1 MKTIENIVSFIKEKQ
16 SVKLINIRNESEIS
30 NVTNNFEE
38 ATENTLM
45 WLSEKNSEFI
55 TKIKKGLIICH
66 TNTKL
71 NNISKEISIIMVDN
85 PRSIF
90 SAIVNHFFSEK
101 KIHKIEISL
110 LDNSIVSSN
119 VNIGRGTI
127 IEEDVEIG
135 ENTYIGY
142 NNVIL
147 KGTKIGKNVI
157 IGNNNTIGGA
167 GFGYEKNSNG
177 DYEHMPHIGNVII
190 EDDVEIGNNN
200 CIDRSVIG
208 STILRKNSKI
218 DNLVHI
224 AHGVEIGENS
234 LIIANSMIA
243 GSTTIGQNTWIGPST
258 SIINK
263 CKIGSN
269 NMTGIGTVVVKSI
282 GNNEL
287 HVGVPSKKLRNI

>member
-1 MKTIENIVSFIKEKQ
+1 MINLYDIIKFIEEKEEVNLFNIKSKVIDR
-16 SVKLINIRNESEIS
+16 VINDINKSSEDAI
-30 NVTNNFEE
+30 
-38 ATENTLM
+38 M
-45 WLSEKNSEFI
+45 WLNEKNFNLVK
-55 TKIKKGLIICH
+55 KIESGTIICGR
-66 TNTKL
+66 NSDINDVS
-71 NNISKEISIIMVDN
+71 NNISLIIVDN
-85 PRSIF
+85 PRLTF
-90 SAIVNHFFSEK
+90 SSVLREFFYSK
-101 KIHKIEISL
+101 IIHKIQIELPEDVIIGKNINISK
-110 LDNSIVSSN
+110 
-119 VNIGRGTI
+119 GTI

-157 IGNNNTIGGA
+157 IGNNNTIGGD

-177 DYEHMPHIGNVII
+177 DYDHIPHIGNVII
-190 EDDVEIGNNN
+190 EDNVEIGNNN
-200 CIDRSVIG
+200 CIDRAVIG
-208 STILRKNSKI
+208 STMLRKNSKI

-243 GSTTIGQNTWIGPST
+243 GSTTVGQNTWIGPST

-269 NMTGIGTVVVKSI
+269 SMTGIGTVVVKSI
-282 GNNEL
+282 ENNEL
-287 HVGVPSKKLRNI
+287 HIGVPSKKLRNI